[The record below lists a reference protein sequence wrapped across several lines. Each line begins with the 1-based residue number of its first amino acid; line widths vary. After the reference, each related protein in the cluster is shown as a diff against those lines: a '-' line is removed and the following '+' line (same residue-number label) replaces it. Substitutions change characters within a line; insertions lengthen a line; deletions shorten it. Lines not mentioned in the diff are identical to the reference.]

1 MNWRGGL
8 YRKYVILI
16 ITLVS
21 VTLLVSGAIGMYR
34 TWLETRS
41 ALLQIERGEAATAVV
56 RIEQFVREIE
66 NQIGWTSL
74 PQVVEGANP
83 LEVRRFDYVK
93 LLRQVPAITEA
104 TWIDGKGIE
113 QLSVS
118 RLKMDALGAG
128 NDRAADPAFQVAS
141 TGKTWFG
148 PVYFRK
154 ETEPYMAIAV
164 RAGRAGAGVT
174 VVEVNLKFIW
184 EVVQKIGIGKTGYAY
199 VVDANGLLVAH
210 PDISLVLQKTTLAS
224 LPQVK
229 AALAPPAPA
238 TPGVEASLG
247 AGEAVDR
254 AGREVLSAWAKI
266 DALGWAVFVEQPTQE
281 AYAPLY
287 ATAMR
292 TALLLVAGMLLSILA
307 GFVFARQMI
316 GPIRK
321 LQEGAAAI
329 GSGNLEQKIDVRTG
343 DELQAL
349 AEQFNAMAGRLR
361 ESYAGLERKVEARTA
376 ELTDTLERQTAT
388 AEILS
393 VISRSPT
400 DTGPVFDEI
409 LHKATRL
416 CDAETGTLFRYD
428 GTTFHPV
435 AVRIPDPA
443 FAAVRRKPITPGPR
457 SGLGRIA
464 ASRSVIHTHDVREAE
479 GYLSGDPT
487 ARETADIGGART
499 WLGVPMLKEDT
510 LVGAM
515 AIYRKEVRP
524 FDERQI
530 ALLVT
535 FANQAAIAMEN
546 VRLFHEIEEKSH
558 ELEVANQHKSD
569 FLANM
574 SHELRTPLNA
584 IIGFSEAL
592 DERYFGELNEKQG
605 EYVKDIHTSG
615 KHLLSLINDILD
627 LSKVEAGR
635 MDLDLADFDLPAAI
649 DNALTLVRERAQRH
663 GLALSREL
671 DAALGTV
678 RADERKLKQILL
690 NLLSNAVKFTPEG
703 GSVSVHAKPI
713 GGMIEV
719 AVRDSGVGIAPE
731 DQAAVFEEFKQVGTD
746 YTRKGEG
753 TGLGLSLA
761 RRFVELHGGELRLES
776 TPGKG
781 STFTFTL
788 PVRHGE

>member
-1 MNWRGGL
+1 MIWRGGL

-16 ITLVS
+16 ISLVS

-41 ALLQIERGEAATAVV
+41 ALLLIARGEAATAAV

-66 NQIGWTSL
+66 NQIDWTSL
-74 PQVVEGANP
+74 PQVVEGVNP
-83 LEVRRFDYVK
+83 LEARRFDYWK
-93 LLRQVPAITEA
+93 LLRLVPAITEA

-118 RLKMDALGAG
+118 RLKMEALGAG
-128 NDRAADPAFQVAS
+128 ADRSAEPAFQVAS

-154 ETEPYMAIAV
+154 ETEPYMAIAI

-184 EVVQKIGIGKTGYAY
+184 EVVQKIHVGKTGYAY
-199 VVDANGLLVAH
+199 VVDANGLLVSH
-210 PDISLVLQKTTLAS
+210 PDISLVLQKTTLAG
-224 LPQVK
+224 LPQVR
-229 AALAPPAPA
+229 AALASPASPGTETPPD
-238 TPGVEASLG
+238 AS
-247 AGEAVDR
+247 EAVDR
-254 AGREVLSAWAKI
+254 AGREVLSAWARI

-287 ATAMR
+287 ATVMR
-292 TALLLVAGMLLSILA
+292 TALLLVAGLLLSILA

-329 GSGNLEQKIDVRTG
+329 GGGDLDQKIDVRTG

-349 AEQFNAMAGRLR
+349 AEQFNAMAAKLG

-376 ELTDTLERQTAT
+376 ELQESLDQQQAS
-388 AEILS
+388 AEVLG
-393 VISRSPT
+393 VISSSIS
-400 DTGPVFDEI
+400 DTAPVFDKIIESCERLFSGRIVGLNLVGEDGLIRIGAYHGPHREDFERIFPLPVTRDSGSGLAI
-409 LHKATRL
+409 LERRVIHYPDVDNGEEVPAATRQG
-416 CDAETGTLFRYD
+416 CQSIGIRA
-428 GTTFHPV
+428 
-435 AVRIPDPA
+435 AI
-443 FAAVRRKPITPGPR
+443 FAPMLWESR
-457 SGLGRIA
+457 GLGAIFVGRD
-464 ASRSVIHTHDVREAE
+464 H
-479 GYLSGDPT
+479 
-487 ARETADIGGART
+487 ARGFSE
-499 WLGVPMLKEDT
+499 
-510 LVGAM
+510 
-515 AIYRKEVRP
+515 KEV
-524 FDERQI
+524 
-530 ALLVT
+530 ALLRT
-535 FANQAAIAMEN
+535 FADQAVIAIQN

-558 ELEVANQHKSD
+558 QLEVANQHKSE

-592 DERYFGELNEKQG
+592 DERYFGELTDKQA
-605 EYVKDIHTSG
+605 EYVKDIHASG
-615 KHLLSLINDILD
+615 RHLLSLINDILD
-627 LSKVEAGR
+627 LSKIEAGR
-635 MDLDLADFDLPAAI
+635 MDLDLAEFDLPAAI

-671 DAALGTV
+671 DPALGTV

-713 GGMIEV
+713 NGMIEV
-719 AVRDSGVGIAPE
+719 AVTDTGVGIAPE
-731 DQAAVFEEFKQVGTD
+731 DQAAVFEEFKQVGND

-753 TGLGLSLA
+753 TGLGLSLTK
-761 RRFVELHGGELRLES
+761 RFVELHGGELRLES

-788 PVRHGE
+788 PVRHGQ